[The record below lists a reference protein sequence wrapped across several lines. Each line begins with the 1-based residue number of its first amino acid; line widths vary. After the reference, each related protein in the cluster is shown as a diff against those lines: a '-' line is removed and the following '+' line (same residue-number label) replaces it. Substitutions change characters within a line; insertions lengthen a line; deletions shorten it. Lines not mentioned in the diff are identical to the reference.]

1 MFNMDVGS
9 FRAWPYV
16 DTLSLVFFSLPLI
29 AIAYTLLRV
38 SPRLKS
44 TPNIPITKQAV
55 YNEQQQHFFKIAIL
69 SLVFSLE
76 SESLLNFKSG
86 EFEFIPPN
94 CLSKLS
100 VNHNITIC
108 DDMFTSS

>member
-16 DTLSLVFFSLPLI
+16 NTLSLVFFSLPLI

-55 YNEQQQHFFKIAIL
+55 YNEQQQHFFKIAIFF

-76 SESLLNFKSG
+76 SESVLNFKSG
-86 EFEFIPPN
+86 G
-94 CLSKLS
+94 
-100 VNHNITIC
+100 V
-108 DDMFTSS
+108 